1 MEGPGAGSRH
11 PRLRPDQYSLHVP
24 IPSAETALLFPGQGS
39 QTSTMAAVSAA
50 QRPDL
55 VAQGRE
61 ELGADPFEQIG
72 EGTHFAQPAL
82 FIAGL
87 AHWKAAAEP
96 GAAFFA
102 GHSLGELPA
111 LVAAGALDAAA
122 GLRLA
127 VVRGRLMEEAS
138 AVRPGGMVAALGGS
152 DEVVRKV
159 AAEFELTLAND
170 NAPGQMVLSGDAEK
184 VGEARKALRA
194 EGAKAIR
201 LPVAGAFHS
210 ALMEPAVPGYRD
222 ALAATEFAPAD
233 GAFSCITT
241 EPFDDVRADLL
252 AALTEPVRWRATLAS
267 LRAAGAAAFLE
278 TGPGD
283 ILTGLSRR
291 TLGEEV
297 ESRSL
302 ADEIELPAPVEEAAG
317 A

>member
-1 MEGPGAGSRH
+1 MATVGA
-11 PRLRPDQYSLHVP
+11 
-24 IPSAETALLFPGQGS
+24 E
-39 QTSTMAAVSAA
+39 

-55 VAQGRE
+55 LAQARE

-87 AHWKAAAEP
+87 AHWKAAGEP
-96 GAAFFA
+96 GAGFYA

-138 AVRPGGMVAALGGS
+138 AVRPGGMVAALGGT

-159 AAEFELTLAND
+159 ADQFGLTLAND
-170 NAPGQMVLSGDAEK
+170 NAPGQMVLSGDSEK

-210 ALMEPAVPGYRD
+210 PLMEPAIAGYRD
-222 ALAATEFAPAD
+222 ALAATEFTPVE
-233 GAFSCITT
+233 GAFSCIAAA
-241 EPFDDVRADLL
+241 PFDDVRADLL
-252 AALTEPVRWRATLAS
+252 AALTEPVRWRETLAAMQ
-267 LRAAGAAAFLE
+267 AAGAAAFVE

-302 ADEIELPAPVEEAAG
+302 ADEIELPVPVGEEATG